1 MTVLLTMDLPVSR
14 DILEAVSS
22 QMGVREDPPDGLVV
36 HVMTETADG
45 VHVVDVWESTDQFI
59 RFRDARLLPAMG
71 QVMASAGVR
80 MPDPPP
86 EPDITE
92 AHDLVVGR

>member
-22 QMGVREDPPDGLVV
+22 QMGVRDDPPDGLVV

-45 VHVVDVWESTDQFI
+45 VHVVDVWESVDQFT

-71 QVMASAGVR
+71 QVMESAGIA

-86 EPDITE
+86 EPEITE
-92 AHDLVVGR
+92 AHDLVVGH